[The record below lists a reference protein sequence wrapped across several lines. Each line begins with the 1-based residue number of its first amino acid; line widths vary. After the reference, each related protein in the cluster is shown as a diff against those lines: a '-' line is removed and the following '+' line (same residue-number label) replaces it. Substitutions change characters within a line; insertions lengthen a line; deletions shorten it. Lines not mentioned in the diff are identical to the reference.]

1 LYKTKAE
8 MDQQEKLHDNLKT
21 IILDESKIWEVI
33 KSLSND
39 EIFNINKYFNIIST
53 RLLKIYGFK
62 IIKMYLKQI

>member
-1 LYKTKAE
+1 